1 MELEEAK
8 SILEQLKGIVWNS
21 SLLNKKGKMQ
31 LFEAIDL
38 YFKKVEVLQKENEAF
53 VKGRSFTKKQIE
65 IVKEVLKKYFIPKKK
80 IENILKKLD
89 SKKVEERIIKFYTPD
104 KKHYYE
110 TDKYNDIIK
119 QFLQKLL
126 EDK

>member
-1 MELEEAK
+1 MELEEA
-8 SILEQLKGIVWNS
+8 IEYLEQFIGI
-21 SLLNKKGKMQ
+21 KKEYKYKP
-31 LFEAIDL
+31 I
-38 YFKKVEVLQKENEAF
+38 KVKTMINTRKV
-53 VKGRSFTKKQIE
+53 IE
-65 IVKEVLKKYFIPKKK
+65 TVLKELEENSIPKKK
-80 IENILKKLD
+80 IEDILKKLD